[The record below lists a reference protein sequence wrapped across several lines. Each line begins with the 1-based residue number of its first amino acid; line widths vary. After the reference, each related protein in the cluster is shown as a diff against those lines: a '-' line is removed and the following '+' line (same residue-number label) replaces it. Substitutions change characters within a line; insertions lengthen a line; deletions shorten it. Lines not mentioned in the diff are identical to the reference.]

1 MAFSHACVGPKLNYG
16 SVICMYVPPDS
27 ATRLAVTMQRG
38 AEGLLGRG
46 DKGVGVDIEPVS
58 TFADVAGTM
67 TDGASSQLA
76 DCSHRT
82 EHYYIGECLNRSGTG
97 CRFLFPVHARTD

>member
-1 MAFSHACVGPKLNYG
+1 MC
-16 SVICMYVPPDS
+16 VPPDS

-67 TDGASSQLA
+67 TDASSSQLA

-82 EHYYIGECLNRSGTG
+82 EHYYIGECLTRSGTG
-97 CRFLFPVHARTD
+97 RRFLFPVHARTD